1 MNCFARRWAD
11 LYMLGFS
18 CWRVFSNRASGSGLR
33 RFFGVIVIYNAKFV
47 LDLGMDRIQRGLRIF
62 ECLWDA
68 LIIFILKYV
77 LK

>member
-1 MNCFARRWAD
+1 M
-11 LYMLGFS
+11 
-18 CWRVFSNRASGSGLR
+18 GLW